1 MYIVLRTHP
10 ANTLYTIFVFILL
23 SAPFGYARQLIELY
37 IYLEGQQPI
46 KKWRTWGLCGRH
58 FQAPTRSLWMSILI
72 GRWPRRGLK
81 LTSRRPPCRPCL
93 ASLFRPMIDDSWP
106 SRYIYI
112 YSSMRQPRT
121 QALNS
126 APRPSIQSLGRRLL
140 AGQQIARFYGLGR
153 EIPNVQA
160 SKKAIIF
167 TVLV

>member
-1 MYIVLRTHP
+1 MRTHP

-72 GRWPRRGLK
+72 GRWPRRGL
-81 LTSRRPPCRPCL
+81 
-93 ASLFRPMIDDSWP
+93 
-106 SRYIYI
+106 YI